1 MTLSIQILL
10 PALPPLTSPARLSRW
25 CVAVGQQVTAGEV
38 IAKIDTGQST
48 IEVESTVSG
57 RIERILVPEDTWGMP
72 PNVAI
77 ALIAP
82 DEYAEAEFESADGDL
97 WQPLN
102 VPTRSPG
109 PAVSHA
115 PEARPGSHAP
125 NLRPSSPAPELRP
138 SSAAPDFRTGS
149 HMPERHLREP
159 QLGPEMRPAMP
170 QESLQPPP
178 AFHSPP
184 SHSRRPL
191 APPRARRQVTASLGA
206 GEPEPTQ
213 RPPEPAGVPSHTPQP
228 QAAHTQEPAARPA
241 EIEEPVRNIPCA
253 RLTIDCGIG
262 GLARLRPE
270 HQAADLDSGFILPA
284 ATSPGVVFAKALAM
298 ALADIPAANVTWTP
312 EGLLHHRDADVAFAV
327 LLPELQV
334 SPVIR
339 NADKRT
345 LDEIALKVIDL
356 TQRARA
362 KVLDP
367 GELRGA
373 AATILDLGAYGIRT
387 FEPVLAP
394 PHSLSLSLGAKELR
408 PVIIDGEIRS
418 APIITCTLLCDAR
431 AIPVAVAAELL
442 ATIKALVEDPR
453 GLLLP
458 ASSVPLF

>member
-1 MTLSIQILL
+1 MTTLSIQILL
-10 PALPPLTSPARLSRW
+10 PALTSPARLSRW
-25 CVAVGQQVTAGEV
+25 CIAVGQQVMAGEV
-38 IAKIDTGQST
+38 IAEIDTGQST

-82 DEYAEAEFESADGDL
+82 DEDAGTEFEPADGDL

-109 PAVSHA
+109 APIRHA

-125 NLRPSSPAPELRP
+125 DLRPHSPAPEKRA
-138 SSAAPDFRTGS
+138 SYAAPDFRTGPP
-149 HMPERHLREP
+149 MPERQPWEP
-159 QLGPEMRPAMP
+159 QQGPEVL
-170 QESLQPPP
+170 QEVRQEPLQRSQVFQGPP
-178 AFHSPP
+178 AHG
-184 SHSRRPL
+184 RRPL
-191 APPRARRQVTASLGA
+191 TSPRTRRPGTAETPP
-206 GEPEPTQ
+206 
-213 RPPEPAGVPSHTPQP
+213 HTPQIHAPQTEEP
-228 QAAHTQEPAARPA
+228 QARAPRTQEPQTQEPAARPTG
-241 EIEEPVRNIPCA
+241 IEETVRNIPCA
-253 RLTIDCGIG
+253 RLTIECGIG
-262 GLARLRPE
+262 ALARLRPE

-284 ATSPGVVFAKALAM
+284 ATSPGVVFTKALGM

-312 EGLLHHRDADVAFAV
+312 EGQLRHRSADVAFAV

-339 NADKRT
+339 NVDKRT

-367 GELRGA
+367 SELRGA
-373 AATILDLGAYGIRT
+373 AATILDLGAYGIRS
-387 FEPVLAP
+387 FEPVLEA
-394 PHSLSLSLGAKELR
+394 PHSLSLSLGAKEFR
-408 PVIIDGEIRS
+408 PVVIDGEIRS

-442 ATIKALVEDPR
+442 ATIKALVEEPR

-458 ASSVPLF
+458 ASAGPLF